1 MSRDFS
7 EDLHAGSSGP
17 RRLLVPAVAL
27 AVGVVIGLAGRSW
40 LALPSDVMV
49 DGHPS
54 TLHVYRVDPAGALP
68 EPGRGEAVIFKQ
80 TTIARVV
87 SELNNL
93 PAFPGSGRRCDK
105 SGMYFEVS
113 LSYDN
118 GDSETVNVRPAPC
131 GMVSKHG
138 EDQGIADALG
148 STLYQDL
155 AGLRPR
161 PKAPLAQPISEARRS
176 AIGLFFGSNGH

>member
-1 MSRDFS
+1 MSGDVS
-7 EDLHAGSSGP
+7 EDLKGGPSGA

-40 LALPSDVMV
+40 LAHPSDVVV

-68 EPGRGEAVIFKQ
+68 QPGRGEVVIFKP

-93 PAFPGSGRRCDK
+93 PAFPRSGRPCDK
-105 SGMYFEVS
+105 SGMYFAVS
-113 LSYDN
+113 FSYDN

-138 EDQGIADALG
+138 NDEVIGDALG

-155 AGLRPR
+155 AGLLTSP
-161 PKAPLAQPISEARRS
+161 
-176 AIGLFFGSNGH
+176 